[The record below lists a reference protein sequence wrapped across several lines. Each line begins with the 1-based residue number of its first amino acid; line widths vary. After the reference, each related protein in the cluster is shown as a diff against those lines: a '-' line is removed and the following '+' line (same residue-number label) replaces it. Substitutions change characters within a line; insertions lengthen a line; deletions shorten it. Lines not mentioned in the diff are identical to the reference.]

1 MLVILTLLFLAALA
15 MGVFAV
21 VALRFE
27 KIQQQPVR
35 LRSNNNITRVT
46 RRRS

>member
-1 MLVILTLLFLAALA
+1 MLVILTLLFLAVLA
-15 MGVFAV
+15 MGVFTV
-21 VALRFE
+21 LSLRLQ

-35 LRSNNNITRVT
+35 VRSDDNIIT